1 MNRVFVL
8 RSDGAKQHAINF
20 IKGLDQSKLYEL
32 VVRIHKAKRSESQNA
47 RYWAIL
53 GIVASD
59 TGHSTEEL
67 HEHLKREFLGFEVV
81 SVMGKEYE
89 RVKST
94 TRLDV
99 KAFAEY
105 CDRVEAWAAVDL
117 GVQL

>member
-8 RSDGAKQHAINF
+8 RSTEARQHAIDF
-20 IKGLDQSKLYEL
+20 IEGLDSSKLYEL
-32 VVRIHKAKRSESQNA
+32 VVRIHKTKRSESQNA

-53 GIVASD
+53 GIVAAD

-94 TRLDV
+94 TSLDT
-99 KAFAEY
+99 KQFAEY
-105 CDRVEAWAAVDL
+105 CDRVEAWAVVDL
-117 GVQL
+117 GMGL

>member
-8 RSDGAKQHAINF
+8 RSTEARKHAINF
-20 IKGLDQSKLYEL
+20 IEGLDSAQLYEL
-32 VVRIHKAKRSESQNA
+32 VVRIHKDRRSKPQNS

-53 GIVASD
+53 GIIASD

-81 SVMGKEYE
+81 SIMGKEYE
-89 RVKST
+89 RVRST

-105 CDRVEAWAAVDL
+105 CARVEAWAAVEL
-117 GVQL
+117 GGQL